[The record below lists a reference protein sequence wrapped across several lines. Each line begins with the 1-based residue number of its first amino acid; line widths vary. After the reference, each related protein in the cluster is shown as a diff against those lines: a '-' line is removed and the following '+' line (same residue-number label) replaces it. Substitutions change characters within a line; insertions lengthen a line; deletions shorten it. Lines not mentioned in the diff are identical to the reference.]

1 MSNYPERGAPTAY
14 LIDASIYIFRAW
26 FSVPDSM
33 RGESGE
39 PVNAVYGF
47 CRFLTE
53 FVERSQAQYV
63 AVAFD
68 QSLTQSF
75 RNELYPQYKMNR
87 ELPPKELSD
96 QFSLCRRLAEAAGLH
111 CIAHERYEA
120 DDVIATAAQAM
131 RGEGYRIG
139 IVSGDKDLAQVLR
152 GHDFWWDF
160 ARDRQLGAAQVV
172 EKFGVPPEAIQDY
185 LGLCGD
191 AVDNIPGVP
200 GIGPK
205 TATALLQEFGT
216 VENLY
221 DHLGEI
227 QHLKIRGAKSL
238 GQKLREH
245 KDKAFLSKELATV
258 AYDAPVDV
266 SCDALRRGAAEIQML
281 QQIGQ
286 IMDGRGDGL
295 FERLANSARASLAQ

>member
-1 MSNYPERGAPTAY
+1 MSDYPERGAPTAY

-33 RGESGE
+33 RGEGGA

-53 FVERSQAQYV
+53 FLERSNATHV

-68 QSLTQSF
+68 ENLTQSF
-75 RNELYPQYKMNR
+75 RNEIYPQYKMNR

-96 QFSLCRRLAEAAGLH
+96 QFKLCKRTAEAAGLFCVGH
-111 CIAHERYEA
+111 DRYEA
-120 DDVIATAAQAM
+120 DDLIASTAKTM
-131 RGEGYRIG
+131 RGDGYRVG
-139 IVSGDKDLAQVLR
+139 IVTGDKDLAQVLR
-152 GHDFWWDF
+152 GHDFWWDY
-160 ARDRQLGAAQVV
+160 ARDHQLGSAQVV
-172 EKFGVPPEAIQDY
+172 EKFGVPPESIQDY

-205 TATALLQEFGT
+205 TATALLQEFAT
-216 VENLY
+216 MDALY
-221 DHLGEI
+221 QRLDEI
-227 QHLKIRGAKSL
+227 QHLKIRGAKGLAS
-238 GQKLREH
+238 KLREH
-245 KDKAFLSKELATV
+245 QEQAFLSKKLATV
-258 AYDAPVDV
+258 EYESPIEISSDM
-266 SCDALRRGAAEIQML
+266 LRRRSAEMSSL
-281 QQIGQ
+281 HQIGD
-286 IMDGRGDGL
+286 IMGGRGGGL